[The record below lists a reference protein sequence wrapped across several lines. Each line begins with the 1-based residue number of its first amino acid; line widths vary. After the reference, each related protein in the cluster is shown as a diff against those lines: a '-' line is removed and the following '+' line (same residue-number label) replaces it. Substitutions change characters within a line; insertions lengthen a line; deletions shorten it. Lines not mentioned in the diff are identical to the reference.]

1 MNPTSETTQQRS
13 VSVFTA
19 IAALTLVSAVLLGAW
34 DTIGALKN
42 PDTYQVPSTFQD
54 FREGKTT
61 GTFEKQLD
69 KNMPSRAEIIATAN
83 SIRYTILGGTGDQV
97 RNGKDGWL
105 YLTEELGYEAAAS
118 ANLRARADL
127 LGNASK
133 ALEAI
138 GVKLVVALIPDKAR
152 VAAYHLQSGK
162 YPDYNQERY
171 RDALSELHKRNVTAV
186 DLLLAI
192 TEASRVTDTYYRT
205 DTHWNQTGAQIAA
218 KAIANVIQPLRIELG
233 QTAFTSV
240 ASKDA
245 ISRPG
250 DLIRLMGL
258 EHTPDW
264 LRPTPDVEAT
274 IVTTQQSNA
283 VAGGGLFGEAEVA
296 VVLVGTS
303 YSLRGNFHGFLQ
315 QELGTK
321 VLNTAKDGGGFLQ
334 ATTDY
339 LTNDAFRTSKPKVLI
354 WEIPERFV
362 TMALKDEG
370 NWLQK
375 VGLSK

>member
-19 IAALTLVSAVLLGAW
+19 IAALTLVSVVLLGAW

-105 YLTEELGYEAAAS
+105 YLTEELSYEATAS

-152 VAAYHLQSGK
+152 VAAHHLQSGK

-186 DLLLAI
+186 DLLPAL

-283 VAGGGLFGEAEVA
+283 VAGGGLFG
-296 VVLVGTS
+296 GTCRYFLFAARQLS
-303 YSLRGNFHGFLQ
+303 WLFATRTGNQSAQYSKRWRWLFAGHDRLFNKRCVSHIQTQSIDLGNSRAICHHGTQRRGQLA
-315 QELGTK
+315 TK
-321 VLNTAKDGGGFLQ
+321 SGAKQIMRDF
-334 ATTDY
+334 
-339 LTNDAFRTSKPKVLI
+339 K
-354 WEIPERFV
+354 
-362 TMALKDEG
+362 
-370 NWLQK
+370 
-375 VGLSK
+375 